1 VPENGLRTGHNDKNQ
16 QPPQAEAY
24 QNSIQTG
31 AEKPQKHLE
40 SPTKNQKQREK
51 QAKRENKNR
60 IEGGG
65 GPPT

>member
-31 AEKPQKHLE
+31 AEKPQKQTNHQQK
-40 SPTKNQKQREK
+40 TKSKEK
-51 QAKRENKNR
+51 NKPN
-60 IEGGG
+60 EKTKTG
-65 GPPT
+65 